1 MKKLCF
7 KCYMNIL
14 ATYGLLTIL
23 LFVLAILLKEL
34 FMTILFSSIGLIT
47 FAFFIY
53 YIRIPLIYLKQ
64 SKNLKPEIG
73 VISDWHA
80 LPSRYD
86 TTARVSLKTNDAE
99 YHSPHYFT
107 NKTARDMVGKQVLYV
122 VVNNVLLIYEIL
134 N

>member
-7 KCYMNIL
+7 RGYLDVLIS
-14 ATYGLLTIL
+14 YGLLTVA
-23 LFVLAILLKEL
+23 LFVLAFLLKEI
-34 FMTILFSSIGLIT
+34 FMTVLFSCIGLIT
-47 FAFFIY
+47 AVIFVH
-53 YIRIPLIYLKQ
+53 YIRIPLIYLKE

-73 VISDWHA
+73 MISDWHA
-80 LPSRYD
+80 LPSRYN